1 MTCRPAEGAKAH
13 RCASDTS
20 KTFSQNACVSLPPSL
35 VKTFRCDQGLCL
47 IYHIEWIGSIPFS
60 EGVKIQ
66 AFIPQITFGD
76 TACAFIYVLSRYSLS
91 PHIIW
96 GNKHFEVS
104 TDCCKL
110 RVLARPYLKT
120 IAENR
125 LSWAC
130 PAALFVVIVWVGGG
144 GVLVSWKVVSSSR
157 IKKERLEVTGF
168 QFAPFEDFG
177 QCLKS

>member
-125 LSWAC
+125 TWARTGSPRDPGWEGVARTPC
-130 PAALFVVIVWVGGG
+130 EHGSD
-144 GVLVSWKVVSSSR
+144 VLVLCR
-157 IKKERLEVTGF
+157 RLSDVN
-168 QFAPFEDFG
+168 
-177 QCLKS
+177 S